1 MQQSSSRGGE
11 ARPKNAVPE
20 ANRVRR
26 VMHYLG
32 NVGMTGVETF
42 VLTLC
47 GAQRRRGLHPS
58 IICDLEGREE
68 LVASAARLDIDV
80 HPFPL
85 TRPASPGR
93 GPVRKI
99 ASAKFRGKRTQRLA
113 QLLSGTETQ
122 VLHLHPVGVGGL
134 DAFLAARRAEVP
146 FVVTH
151 HATLE
156 WFEPFRTRV
165 SDFTFW
171 FEKRSAARIVCPYRA
186 ASDEMVARGVDKD
199 QAAVVPF
206 CVDPRKFEQV
216 AEDSPPRGSPFRLF
230 FVARLIDGKGHK
242 ELLEAVAR
250 LPHLHSKLRVVLVG
264 DGEERP
270 AIEAEVRRLGLGDLV
285 DMMGH
290 VANEKVPA
298 LMRSASAIVLP
309 SYMPGETFPLS
320 LIEGMAMRL
329 PAIGSRWFGIPDI
342 VANGETGFVVEPREV
357 GGLAR
362 AIEQLVMSP
371 ELARQMGQNGYDR
384 AMKLFTADAV
394 AEAYDRIYLDARRSR
409 LH

>member
-1 MQQSSSRGGE
+1 VIPGAGG
-11 ARPKNAVPE
+11 
-20 ANRVRR
+20 VRR

-42 VLTLC
+42 LLTLC
-47 GAQRRRGLHPS
+47 ASQHRGGLEPS
-58 IICDLEGREE
+58 IACDPEDRDE
-68 LVASAARLDIDV
+68 LLASAAAMNVAI

-85 TRPASPGR
+85 ALPVSSAR
-93 GPVRKI
+93 GAARKI
-99 ASAKFRGKRTQRLA
+99 ASATFRGKRVQRLA
-113 QLLSGTETQ
+113 QLLSTTGTE
-122 VLHLHPVGVGGL
+122 VLHVHPVGVGGL
-134 DAFLAARRAEVP
+134 DAFLAARRAGVP
-146 FVVTH
+146 YVVTH

-156 WFEPFRTRV
+156 WFEPFRTKL

-186 ASDEMVARGVDKD
+186 ARDEMISHGVAEE

-206 CVDPRKFEQV
+206 CVDPRKFEQTP
-216 AEDSPPRGSPFRLF
+216 ADPAPPGSPFRLF
-230 FVARLIDGKGHK
+230 IVARLIEGKGHRD
-242 ELLEAVAR
+242 LLQAVAK
-250 LPHLHSKLRVVLVG
+250 LSHLHSTLRVVVLG
-264 DGEERP
+264 DGAERR
-270 AIEAEVRRLGLGDLV
+270 AIESEVQRLGLHALV
-285 DMMGH
+285 ELMGH

-298 LMRSASAIVLP
+298 LMQTASAVVLP

-342 VANGETGFVVEPREV
+342 VAHGETGFVVEPRDV
-357 GGLAR
+357 AGLAQ
-362 AIEQLVMSP
+362 AIERLVTSP
-371 ELARQMGQNGYDR
+371 DLARRMGQNGYER

-394 AEAYDRIYLDARRSR
+394 ADAYERIYREARMSR